1 MAQPERKEFW
11 GFVGRFTLLH
21 VVTYAV
27 FGILFFNFLHYTEH
41 FASPQM
47 APLMRPTSS
56 LWVKSAIL
64 FQIGRGALLAAVF
77 FPFRRFILES
87 RYGWLKLWLTLF
99 ILTGIGAATS
109 GPGSIEGLVY
119 TRLPLKYHLLCLPE
133 VFLQMLMFAWLF
145 ARFEAKAAIKRTQS
159 AVKQPAV

>member
-1 MAQPERKEFW
+1 MAQPERKEFL

-27 FGILFFNFLHYTEH
+27 FGILFFNILHYTEH

-64 FQIGRGALLAAVF
+64 FQIGRGALLAAAF

-87 RYGWLKLWLTLF
+87 RSGWLRLWLALF
-99 ILTGIGAATS
+99 ILTGIGAATA

-119 TRLPLKYHLLCLPE
+119 TRLPLKYHLLCQPE
-133 VFLQMLMFAWLF
+133 VLLQMLAFAWFF
-145 ARFEAKAAIKRTQS
+145 ARSEAKEALKRMQS
-159 AVKQPAV
+159 AGTRPRA